1 MYQSH
6 WGLQESPFLGC
17 VAPEFFYP
25 SPTHEEA
32 LARLQFLVDQRRR
45 LGVLLG
51 PSGSG
56 KSLLL
61 DVFAQQLR
69 QRGRPVARL
78 SLLGSDADEFLWQLA
93 TAWGLNPA
101 FATPVGAIWRLLNDR
116 LSEFR
121 YQQLETVALFDDVDQ
136 ADAAVLTHVAR
147 LARCHTV
154 SDLRLTL
161 VLAGR
166 PEGIRKLDAHLLDL
180 VELRI
185 DVEPWEQA
193 DTQQFLTS
201 SLARAGRKSP
211 LFAEPAVA
219 KLHELAHGIPR
230 RVSQLADLALL
241 AGAGQNLQRI
251 DAGVVES
258 AYQELGGVASL

>member
-1 MYQSH
+1 MYQTH

-45 LGVLLG
+45 LGLLSG

-61 DVFAQQLR
+61 EVFAQQLQ
-69 QRGRPVARL
+69 QRRRPVARL
-78 SLLGSDADEFLWQLA
+78 SLLGVDAEELLWQLA
-93 TAWGLNPA
+93 SAWGLNPGP
-101 FATPVGAIWRLLNDR
+101 ATSVGAIWRLLTDR

-136 ADAAVLTHVAR
+136 ADAQVLTHVAR
-147 LARCHTV
+147 LARCHAV
-154 SDLRLTL
+154 PELRLTV

-166 PEGIRKLDAHLLDL
+166 PEGLRTLGSHLLDL

-185 DVEPWEQA
+185 DLEPWEQV
-193 DTQQFLTS
+193 DTQQFLAS
-201 SLARAGRKSP
+201 SLARAGRKTP

-258 AYQELGGVASL
+258 AYQELSGTASL

>member
-6 WGLQESPFLGC
+6 WGLHKSPFLGC
-17 VAPEFFYP
+17 VAAEFFYAG
-25 SPTHEEA
+25 PTHEEA

-56 KSLLL
+56 KSWLLEL
-61 DVFAQQLR
+61 FGHQLQQGR
-69 QRGRPVARL
+69 RPVARL
-78 SLLGSDADEFLWQLA
+78 SLLGVEPDEFLWQLA

-101 FATPVGAIWRLLNDR
+101 TAATTGRLWRLLTDR
-116 LSEFR
+116 LREFC

-136 ADAAVLTHVAR
+136 ADAEVLIQVAR
-147 LARCHTV
+147 LARCQAAPE
-154 SDLRLTL
+154 LRLTL

-166 PEGIRKLDAHLLDL
+166 PEGMRKLDPHLLDL

-185 DVEPWEQA
+185 EVEPWEPA
-193 DTQQFLTS
+193 DTQQFLIS
-201 SLARAGRKSP
+201 SLARAGRKAP
-211 LFAEPAVA
+211 VFAEPAVT
-219 KLHELAHGIPR
+219 KLHELTHGIPR

-241 AGAGQNLQRI
+241 AGAGQNLQHI
-251 DAGVVES
+251 DAGLVEA
-258 AYQELGGVASL
+258 AYQELGGVA